1 MAIRAKERDTLV
13 QALRAGVVP
22 RTGLHHVQVGRKRE
36 VEEIL
41 RDVDR
46 IADGGAAVRFVIG
59 EYGSGK
65 TFFLYLARSVAI
77 QRGLVTAH
85 ADLSPQH
92 RLHATGGQARALYA
106 ELMSTLATRTK
117 PEGGALASVIERFIN
132 DAHKQAAEQGRRVGD
147 LIREKLGTLE
157 EFVGGYDLATVLTQY
172 HRAFE
177 QGDDNLKTAAL
188 RWLRG
193 EFTTKTEARTALG
206 VRDIIDDNSV
216 YDHLRL
222 MARFARLAGYGG
234 LLVVLDEMVNIYKIV
249 NAQARN
255 SNYEQILRIVN
266 NVLQGNTG
274 HLGVFFGG
282 TSEFLTNERR
292 GVYSYAAL
300 RSRLAENTFT
310 REGLVDMSGPV
321 LRLDSLTTEELHV
334 LLEKL
339 RQVFAY
345 GDESKHL
352 VPDEAL
358 RAFMQHCSRRIGDA
372 YFRTPRTTIKAF
384 LDLLV
389 ALEQNPGTTWEQL
402 LDQTPIE
409 ADRPP
414 VMPDVDDEAPLVP
427 GRTGAPDDLADFRL

>member
-1 MAIRAKERDTLV
+1 
-13 QALRAGVVP
+13 
-22 RTGLHHVQVGRKRE
+22 
-36 VEEIL
+36 
-41 RDVDR
+41 
-46 IADGGAAVRFVIG
+46 
-59 EYGSGK
+59 
-65 TFFLYLARSVAI
+65 
-77 QRGLVTAH
+77 
-85 ADLSPQH
+85 
-92 RLHATGGQARALYA
+92 
-106 ELMSTLATRTK
+106 
-117 PEGGALASVIERFIN
+117 
-132 DAHKQAAEQGRRVGD
+132 
-147 LIREKLGTLE
+147 
-157 EFVGGYDLATVLTQY
+157 
-172 HRAFE
+172 
-177 QGDDNLKTAAL
+177 
-188 RWLRG
+188 
-193 EFTTKTEARTALG
+193 
-206 VRDIIDDNSV
+206 
-216 YDHLRL
+216 
-222 MARFARLAGYGG
+222 
-234 LLVVLDEMVNIYKIV
+234 V

-282 TSEFLTNERR
+282 TPEFLTNERR